1 LRSSANLSTTPEA
14 KPDRSR
20 RPRRFATSL
29 LGETEE

>member
-20 RPRRFATSL
+20 PRRFATSL